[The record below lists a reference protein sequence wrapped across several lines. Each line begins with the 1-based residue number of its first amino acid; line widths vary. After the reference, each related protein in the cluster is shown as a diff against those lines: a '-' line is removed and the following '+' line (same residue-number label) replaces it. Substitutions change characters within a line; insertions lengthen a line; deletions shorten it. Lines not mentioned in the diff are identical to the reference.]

1 MRVGH
6 AICVLRACSLQL
18 HAFSTKYLVMELV
31 EHPKRAIALYSN
43 MELSQKYEPDFKEV
57 TTNSV

>member
-1 MRVGH
+1 
-6 AICVLRACSLQL
+6 
-18 HAFSTKYLVMELV
+18 MELV